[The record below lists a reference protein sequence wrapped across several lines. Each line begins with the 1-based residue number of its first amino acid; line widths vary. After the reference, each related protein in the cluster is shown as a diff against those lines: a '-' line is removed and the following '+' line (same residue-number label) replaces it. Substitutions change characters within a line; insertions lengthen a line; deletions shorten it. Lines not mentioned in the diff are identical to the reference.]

1 MPIALLTVFH
11 TTVSLVG
18 IASGLVVVLGM
29 LGARRLPG
37 LTALFLLTTL
47 ATSATGFLFPFTR
60 FGQGHAI
67 GVLSLVVLVPTL
79 LGLYRFRLT
88 GPWRWIYV
96 AGAVTALWLNVV
108 VGIAQ
113 MFGRL
118 AFLHA
123 LAPTQTEPPFRVT
136 QVVVLGLFIVLGVFA
151 VRRFHPAATA

>member
-47 ATSATGFLFPFTR
+47 ATSATGFLVPFTR

-67 GVLSLVVLVPTL
+67 GVLSLVGLVPTL

-88 GPWRWIYV
+88 GTWRWIYV
-96 AGAVTALWLNVV
+96 AGAVTVLWLNVV

>member
-1 MPIALLTVFH
+1 MTV
-11 TTVSLVG
+11 
-18 IASGLVVVLGM
+18 
-29 LGARRLPG
+29 
-37 LTALFLLTTL
+37 
-47 ATSATGFLFPFTR
+47 
-60 FGQGHAI
+60 
-67 GVLSLVVLVPTL
+67 
-79 LGLYRFRLT
+79 
-88 GPWRWIYV
+88 
-96 AGAVTALWLNVV
+96 LWLNVV

>member
-1 MPIALLTVFH
+1 MPIAILTIFH

-18 IASGLVVVLGM
+18 IVSGLVVVLGM

-37 LTALFLLTTL
+37 LTTLFLLTTL
-47 ATSATGFLFPFTR
+47 ATSATGFLFPFTQ
-60 FGQGHAI
+60 FGLGHAI
-67 GVLSLVVLVPTL
+67 GVLSLVLLVPTSL
-79 LGLYRFRLT
+79 ALYRFRLT

-96 AGAVTALWLNVV
+96 AGAVTVLWLNVV

-113 MFGRL
+113 LFGRL
-118 AFLHA
+118 AFLQA
-123 LAPTQTEPPFRVT
+123 LAPTQTEPPFRLA